1 MRMTQFH
8 TIKHP
13 GRRYGHSLREAHV
26 DTLNYQSI
34 AEPAVDSKPAKVA
47 HLDGVD
53 ALRGLAALMIVLY
66 HFFANSDSPEFRV
79 HGINLFRPL
88 NDGWCAVNLFLVLS
102 GFCLYWPYARD
113 AARPMRYGQF
123 MRRRCFRILPAYYMA
138 LILVPF
144 LYVGVSRLG
153 LCTPSA
159 GTPQNAADVLVHLAM
174 LHSFTPRYFGSWNG
188 VSWSLGLEWTWYLA
202 FPIALLLFRRLGPG
216 RAMLVLIASE
226 VTYRVGLYLML
237 GPARNFSPAD
247 LDLTFTLRTF
257 LLGRVI
263 EFGLGMYVASILVR
277 TTVSRFAL
285 WSCALSVFPLLGIA
299 HWAERFDVFLPIRDI
314 LYGLAASVL
323 LVVLAS
329 RPQIADSWKIGRF
342 FRAIGVYS
350 YSLYLFHMPFV
361 HFALGITTRWMH
373 LSQIPAMFAA
383 MLFTPVILLASK
395 GAFKLFEMPF
405 LNLRGSSRRD
415 ETSAPQLAPQPAER
429 PATMAASGF
438 AS

>member
-1 MRMTQFH
+1 
-8 TIKHP
+8 
-13 GRRYGHSLREAHV
+13 V

-34 AEPAVDSKPAKVA
+34 TDPTDTHKPPRVA

-53 ALRGLAALMIVLY
+53 VLRGLAALTIVLY
-66 HFFANSDSPEFRV
+66 HFFANAGSPEFRV
-79 HGINLFRPL
+79 HGINLFRPF

-113 AARPMRYGQF
+113 VTRPMRYGRF

-144 LYVGVSRLG
+144 LYVGVYRLG

-159 GTPQNAADVLVHLAM
+159 GTPKDAADILVHLAM

-202 FPIALLLFRRLGPG
+202 FPVALWLFRRLGPG
-216 RAMLVLIASE
+216 RAMLVLTAGE
-226 VTYRVGLYLML
+226 VCYRVGLYLML
-237 GPARNFSPAD
+237 GPARNFPASSQ
-247 LDLTFTLRTF
+247 DLTFTLRTF

-263 EFGLGMYVASILVR
+263 EFGLGMYVASVLVR
-277 TTVSRFAL
+277 TTVSRRAVRA
-285 WSCALSVFPLLGIA
+285 CALAVFPMLGIA
-299 HWAERFDVFLPIRDI
+299 HWAERFDVFLPVRDI
-314 LYGLAASVL
+314 LYGLAASLL
-323 LVVLAS
+323 LVGVAS
-329 RPQIADSWKIGRF
+329 RPQIADRWKIGRI

-361 HFALGITTRWMH
+361 HLALGITTRRLH
-373 LSQIPAMFAA
+373 LRPIPAMFTA

-395 GAFKLFEMPF
+395 GAFMLFEMPF

-415 ETSAPQLAPQPAER
+415 ETTVEPTATQPAAQ
-429 PATMAASGF
+429 PASIPVDQPTAMPASGF